1 MWNIYIISKYKKNQI
16 ENITVNLT
24 VVAFLSKT
32 CLQLNAFDSQNLMIL
47 VYGDENF

>member
-1 MWNIYIISKYKKNQI
+1 MTVSSLNQLPLSLPFFF
-16 ENITVNLT
+16 LT

-32 CLQLNAFDSQNLMIL
+32 CLQLNAFDSQNLIIL